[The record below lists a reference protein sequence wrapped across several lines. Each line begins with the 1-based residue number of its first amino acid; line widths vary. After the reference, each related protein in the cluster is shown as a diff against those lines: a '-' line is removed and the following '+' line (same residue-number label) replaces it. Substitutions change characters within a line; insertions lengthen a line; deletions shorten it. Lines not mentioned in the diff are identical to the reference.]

1 MSKMPSTAKE
11 MYRMSA
17 AETAYR
23 ASTVTEEIDER
34 NELVMK
40 ELPQVYY
47 IAARIRERLPQ
58 HVEME
63 DLVHAGVLGLIE
75 ATRNYDAAKN
85 AGFSTFAKFRI
96 RGAILDSLRKLD
108 WGSRTLRRKG
118 RAISASI
125 ATLASK
131 LSRQPTQ
138 EEIAADL
145 QMELSE
151 LQTTITELDGLY
163 LVGQQ
168 SDGEGGDSSNSYDLI
183 ESAPSRGGDN
193 PFELCLEGEMKE
205 QLAKAIS
212 RLSEREQLILSLYY
226 EGEATMKEIAEIVG
240 VVVSRVSQIHSAALM
255 KLRAAMQEL
264 QQAPVKRRE
273 EVRPAV
279 TAADRRAHHA
289 ALPVSQAAARN
300 AWGTQ
305 RASIVR
311 RTA

>member
-1 MSKMPSTAKE
+1 MT
-11 MYRMSA
+11 A
-17 AETAYR
+17 AEIAYR
-23 ASTVTEEIDER
+23 STVAVDEFDER

-63 DLVHAGVLGLIE
+63 DLVNAGVLGLIE
-75 ATRNYDAAKN
+75 ATRNFDATKN

-118 RAISASI
+118 RAISSSI
-125 ATLASK
+125 ASLASK
-131 LSRQPTQ
+131 LSRQPTH

-145 QMELSE
+145 NMELSE
-151 LQTTITELDGLY
+151 LQNTMTELDGLY

-168 SDGEGGDSSNSYDLI
+168 SDSDGDSSVSYDLI

-193 PFELCLEGEMKE
+193 PFELCLQGEMKE
-205 QLAKAIS
+205 QLALAIS
-212 RLSEREQLILSLYY
+212 QLSEREQLILSLYY

-255 KLRAAMQEL
+255 KLRSAMQHL
-264 QQAPVKRRE
+264 NDNPAPKKE
-273 EVRPAV
+273 TERPAPIRAAEQLPRGMKARNTMPSAWPRTS
-279 TAADRRAHHA
+279 TAA
-289 ALPVSQAAARN
+289 
-300 AWGTQ
+300 
-305 RASIVR
+305 VR
-311 RTA
+311 RLA